1 MSSNDVADDGAK
13 KTSHAFSTAE
23 YLDYFKRRGRA
34 LATLPPL
41 SPPPPRTARQ
51 VAEIVDRMYWTQNH
65 PLGQAIAHEEA
76 KKREPKD

>member
-1 MSSNDVADDGAK
+1 MSRDDSAEDGAR
-13 KTSHAFSTAE
+13 KTNQALSTAE
-23 YLDYFKRRGRA
+23 YIDYFKRRGRA

-65 PLGQAIAHEEA
+65 PLGQ
-76 KKREPKD
+76 R

>member
-1 MSSNDVADDGAK
+1 MNSNDVADDGAT
-13 KTSHAFSTAE
+13 KTNALSTAE
-23 YLDYFKRRGRA
+23 YIDYFKRRGRA

-65 PLGQAIAHEEA
+65 PLGQ
-76 KKREPKD
+76 R

>member
-1 MSSNDVADDGAK
+1 MNSNDVADDGAT
-13 KTSHAFSTAE
+13 KTNHALSTAE
-23 YLDYFKRRGRA
+23 YIDYFKGRGRA

-65 PLGQAIAHEEA
+65 PLGQ
-76 KKREPKD
+76 R